1 MFTVVFR
8 ELTAGPSRAV
18 GHDNLAT
25 IYITLGLTFGAQNH
39 IWKHSF
45 IKYGL
50 VVKCKNDL
58 SRQSGCTFDS
68 YYDVHCLETIQG
80 YNKDVKI

>member
-1 MFTVVFR
+1 MFTVVFG

-25 IYITLGLTFGAQNH
+25 IYITLGLNIRRFIFN
-39 IWKHSF
+39 KHSF
-45 IKYGL
+45 MKYGL

-58 SRQSGCTFDS
+58 PRQNGCINDS

>member
-1 MFTVVFR
+1 MFTVVFG

-25 IYITLGLTFGAQNH
+25 IYITLGLNIRRFIFN
-39 IWKHSF
+39 KHSF
-45 IKYGL
+45 MKYGL
-50 VVKCKNDL
+50 VVKCKIDL
-58 SRQSGCTFDS
+58 TRQNECTYDS

>member
-1 MFTVVFR
+1 MT
-8 ELTAGPSRAV
+8 
-18 GHDNLAT
+18 
-25 IYITLGLTFGAQNH
+25 TFGAEKWRF
-39 IWKHSF
+39 IFSKHSF

-58 SRQSGCTFDS
+58 PRQNGCINDS
-68 YYDVHCLETIQG
+68 YYDVHCLKTIQG